1 MNELIRTALAASG
14 NSIEVD
20 ADTGHVRV
28 LDEEL
33 LRSHGIDALV
43 YLAVFGAPQRQAVA
57 RWLIWET
64 AQTLSIMP
72 ASIYDLYIG
81 RGHDR
86 LPHTFTTPAINL
98 RAMSYD
104 IARAAFSA
112 ATRSKV
118 GAFIFELSRSEMTYT
133 DQRPAE
139 YTASILAAAIKE
151 GFRGPVFLQGD
162 HLQVNA
168 KNYVANTDAELNG
181 LRQLVDECIDAG
193 FYNIELDTSTLTD
206 MTKGAPEEQQHANVE
221 MCALLSDY
229 IRAHQPPNV
238 VISIG
243 GEIGETTEVASAS
256 ARNSDVHD
264 LHIFMDQFNR
274 SIHHHPGL
282 SKLSVRAGTSPGG
295 VVLPDGAV
303 ALMTVDFETLSDLS
317 NAARREY
324 AMGGVAQ
331 HGASTLPIEVL
342 RRFVK
347 AGAIEVHLATAFQ
360 NMLFEQLPSTL
371 VAEMYDWLFRQAAA
385 GRKPGD
391 TDRQFIYKMRRL
403 ATGPFKK
410 MMWNISDFE
419 KAEIRRVFEGY
430 FTRLYEGLGVVDTA
444 DTVASVVSTHDH
456 HKKVEDFIVGTPDGF
471 SFMASAS
478 L

>member
-14 NSIEVD
+14 NSIEID
-20 ADTGHVRV
+20 ADTGGVRV
-28 LDEEL
+28 RDEAL

-64 AQTLSIMP
+64 AQSLSIRP
-72 ASIYDLYIG
+72 ASIHDLYIG

-86 LPHTFTTPAINL
+86 LPHTFTTPAMNL

-112 ATRSKV
+112 AIKGKV

-139 YTASILAAAIKE
+139 YTTAILAAAIRE

-168 KNYVANTDAELNG
+168 KNYVANTDAELSG
-181 LRQLVDECIDAG
+181 LRHLINECIHAG

-206 MTKGAPEEQQHANVE
+206 ISKATPEEQQRPNVE
-221 MCALLSDY
+221 LCALLSDY
-229 IRAHQPPNV
+229 VRTHQPPNV

-243 GEIGETTEVASAS
+243 GEIGEMSS
-256 ARNSDVHD
+256 RNSDAHD
-264 LHIFMDQFNR
+264 LHAFMDYYKHR
-274 SIHHHPGL
+274 IHHHPGL

-295 VVLPDGAV
+295 VVMPDGSV
-303 ALMTVDFETLSDLS
+303 ALMTVDFETLHELS
-317 NAARREY
+317 TAARREY
-324 AMGGVAQ
+324 AMGGVSQ
-331 HGASTLPIEVL
+331 HGASTLPQEIL
-342 RRFVK
+342 HGFVQ

-360 NMLFEQLPSTL
+360 NMLFEQLPGTL
-371 VAEMYDWLFRQAAA
+371 VSEMYDWLFKHVAAE
-385 GRKPGD
+385 RKPND
-391 TDRQFIYKMRRL
+391 TDRQFVYKTRRL

-410 MMWNISDFE
+410 LMWNISDFE
-419 KAEIRRVFEGY
+419 KAEIRREFEGY
-430 FTRLYEGLGVVDTA
+430 FTRLFQGLGVVDTT
-444 DTVASVVSTHDH
+444 DTIASVVSAHPI
-456 HKKVEDFIVGTPDGF
+456 HKKVDEFLVAAAEPIPYK
-471 SFMASAS
+471 
-478 L
+478 